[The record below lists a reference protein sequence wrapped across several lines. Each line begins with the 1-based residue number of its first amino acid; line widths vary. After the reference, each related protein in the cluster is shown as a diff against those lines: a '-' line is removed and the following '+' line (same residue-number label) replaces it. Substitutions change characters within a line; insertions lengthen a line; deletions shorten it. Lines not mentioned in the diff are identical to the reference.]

1 MENKSQ
7 DRGSA
12 ITAFGMMGVI
22 LLLILPLPAVVLDM
36 LLAFS
41 IAISLVVLVASLYVQ
56 RPADFTVFPA
66 LLLATTLFR
75 LALNVGSTR
84 LILLRGNEGHAA
96 AGDVIATFGT
106 FVVGGNYVVGMI
118 IFLILV
124 IINFMVVTKG
134 AGRIAEVAARFTLD
148 AMPGKQMAIDADL
161 GAGMIDET
169 EARKR
174 REDVA
179 QEADFYGAMDGASK
193 FVRGDAIA
201 GLLVTGINL
210 VAGLIIGVG
219 QHGMEL
225 ADAASNYTILT
236 IGDGLVSQMPALLIS
251 VAAGIVVSRA
261 GSKKVIAAEVQDQLF
276 NHAGKLSVV
285 AVVIVL
291 FAIIPG
297 MPTMSF
303 LSLAA
308 GVMFIASQIKK
319 REKGEEEAS
328 SSLERL
334 EDKGLSE
341 RQRLER
347 LLPLDAIALEVSF
360 PLVPLVDAQRDGDL
374 LDRIQA
380 VRKQVALQFGIILP
394 QVHIR
399 DNIELDGGIYRVLIK
414 GVSVAEGLVRYGQF
428 LGMDPGTVFDPIDG
442 EKTVEPAFGLEA
454 VWVSADDRDDAE
466 LRGYTVVDCATVIAT
481 HLTEVVKSHI
491 DELFGD
497 AELDD
502 ILRITGEHNPKLVED
517 LIPAKLTRGELLRVM
532 RNLLREGV
540 SVRDMR
546 TVLET
551 LADRIGETKNTDI
564 LTEYVRYRLG
574 SAICFELADGES
586 QIQGLVLDGVASQ
599 AIRESLTAIDSE
611 VHVGLQPNAARGLLS
626 NLTDQ
631 MEQFA
636 VSGRQP
642 VLVVPAE
649 IRRPVRDFLARHL
662 SMLTV
667 LSHREIP
674 SRYRLDAVGEVGLKA
689 AA

>member
-1 MENKSQ
+1 METPNR
-7 DRGSA
+7 DRGNA
-12 ITAFGMMGVI
+12 IAAFGMMGVI
-22 LLLILPLPAVVLDM
+22 LLLILPMPPILLDM
-36 LLAFS
+36 LLALS
-41 IAISLVVLVASLYVQ
+41 IAIALVVLVASLYVE

-84 LILLRGNEGHAA
+84 LILLRGNEGPTA

-118 IFLILV
+118 IFLILI

-161 GAGMIDET
+161 GAGLIDEK

-174 REDVA
+174 RDSIA

-201 GLLVTGINL
+201 GLLVTAINII
-210 VAGLIIGVG
+210 AGLIIGVG
-219 QHGMEL
+219 QMGMEL
-225 ADAASNYTILT
+225 SAAAANYTILT

-261 GSKKVIAAEVQDQLF
+261 GSKQVISVEVREQLF
-276 NHAGKLSVV
+276 DHSGKLTVV
-285 AVVIVL
+285 AVVVVL
-291 FAIIPG
+291 LSLVPG
-297 MPTMSF
+297 MPTLSF
-303 LSLAA
+303 MALAGA
-308 GVMFIASQIKK
+308 LLFVGSQVRRRKEI
-319 REKGEEEAS
+319 EEEAAG
-328 SSLERL
+328 SLERP
-334 EDKGLSE
+334 EHKGLNE
-341 RQRLER
+341 RERLEK
-347 LLPLDAIALEVSF
+347 LLPLDALTLEVSF
-360 PLVPLVDAQRDGDL
+360 SLVPLVDAQRDGDL

-380 VRKQVALQFGIILP
+380 VRKQVALQYGIIMP

-399 DNIELDGGIYRVLIK
+399 DNVELEGGVYRVLIK
-414 GVSVAEGLVRYGQF
+414 GVVVAEGKVRYGGF
-428 LGMDPGTVFDPIDG
+428 LGMDPGTVMDPIDG
-442 EKTVEPAFGLEA
+442 EKTQEPAFGLDA
-454 VWVSADDRDDAE
+454 IWITADARDDAE

-481 HLTEVVKSHI
+481 HITEVVKVHI

-497 AELDD
+497 SELDD
-502 ILRITGEHNPKLVED
+502 VLRVTGEHSPKLVED
-517 LIPAKLTRGELLRVM
+517 LVPAKLSRGELLRVL

-551 LADRIGETKNTDI
+551 LADRIGETRNTDI
-564 LTEYVRYRLG
+564 LTEYIRYRLG
-574 SAICFELADGES
+574 TAICAEYAD
-586 QIQGLVLDGVASQ
+586 QDLHIHGLVLDGVSSQ

-611 VHVGLQPNAARGLLS
+611 VHVGLQPDAARGLLS

-642 VLVVPAE
+642 ILVVPAE

-674 SRYRLDAVGEVGLKA
+674 ARYRLDAVGEVGLKA

>member
-22 LLLILPLPAVVLDM
+22 LLLILPLPPMVLDM
-36 LLAFS
+36 LLAIS

-84 LILLRGNEGHAA
+84 LILLHGNEGLGA

-161 GAGMIDET
+161 GAGMIDEK

-219 QHGMEL
+219 QHGMAL

-261 GSKKVIAAEVQDQLF
+261 GSKKVIAAEVKDQLF
-276 NHAGKLSVV
+276 NHPGKLKVV
-285 AVVIVL
+285 AVVVVL
-291 FAIIPG
+291 FALIPG

-303 LSLAA
+303 LFLAA
-308 GVMFIASQIKK
+308 GLVFIATQISK
-319 REKGEEEAS
+319 REKDEEEAS
-328 SSLERL
+328 TSLERL

-399 DNIELDGGIYRVLIK
+399 DNIELDGGVYRVLVK

-454 VWVSADDRDDAE
+454 VWVSAEDRDDAE

-517 LIPAKLTRGELLRVM
+517 LIPGKLTRGELLRVM

-574 SAICFELADGES
+574 SAICSELADGES
-586 QIQGLVLDGVASQ
+586 KIQGLVLDGVASQ

-667 LSHREIP
+667 LSHREIT

>member
-1 MENKSQ
+1 
-7 DRGSA
+7 
-12 ITAFGMMGVI
+12 MMGVI
-22 LLLILPLPAVVLDM
+22 LLLILPMPPMLLDM
-36 LLAFS
+36 LLALS
-41 IAISLVVLVASLYVQ
+41 IAIALVVLVASLYVE

-84 LILLRGNEGHAA
+84 LILLRGNEGPTA

-118 IFLILV
+118 IFLILI

-161 GAGMIDET
+161 GAGLIDEK
-169 EARKR
+169 EARTR
-174 REDVA
+174 RDSIS

-201 GLLVTGINL
+201 GLLVTAINII
-210 VAGLIIGVG
+210 AGLIIGVG
-219 QHGMEL
+219 QMGMEL
-225 ADAASNYTILT
+225 SAAAANYTILT

-261 GSKKVIAAEVQDQLF
+261 GSKQVISVEVREQLF
-276 NHAGKLSVV
+276 DHSGKLSVV
-285 AVVIVL
+285 AVVVVL
-291 FAIIPG
+291 LSLVPG
-297 MPTMSF
+297 MPTLSF
-303 LSLAA
+303 MALAGALLFIGSQVRRRKELEAEAA
-308 GVMFIASQIKK
+308 GSME
-319 REKGEEEAS
+319 RPEHKGLNER
-328 SSLERL
+328 ERL
-334 EDKGLSE
+334 EK
-341 RQRLER
+341 
-347 LLPLDAIALEVSF
+347 LLPLDALALEVSF
-360 PLVPLVDAQRDGDL
+360 SLVPLVDAQRDGDL

-380 VRKQVALQFGIILP
+380 VRKQVALQYGIIMP

-399 DNIELDGGIYRVLIK
+399 DNVELEGGVYRVLIK
-414 GVSVAEGLVRYGQF
+414 GVVVAEGQVRYGGF
-428 LGMDPGTVFDPIDG
+428 LGMDPGTVIDPIEG
-442 EKTVEPAFGLEA
+442 EKTQEPAFGLDA
-454 VWVSADDRDDAE
+454 IWIASDARDDAE
-466 LRGYTVVDCATVIAT
+466 LRGYTVVDCSTVIAT
-481 HLTEVVKSHI
+481 HITEVVKAHI

-497 AELDD
+497 SELDD
-502 ILRITGEHNPKLVED
+502 VLRVTGEHSPKLVED
-517 LIPAKLTRGELLRVM
+517 LVPGKLSRGELLRVL

-540 SVRDMR
+540 SVRDTR
-546 TVLET
+546 TILET
-551 LADRIGETKNTDI
+551 LADRIGETRNTDI
-564 LTEYVRYRLG
+564 LTEYIRYRLG
-574 SAICFELADGES
+574 TAICADFAD
-586 QIQGLVLDGVASQ
+586 QDLHIHGLVLDGVSSQ

-611 VHVGLQPNAARGLLS
+611 VHVGLQPDAARGLLS

-642 VLVVPAE
+642 ILVVPAE

-674 SRYRLDAVGEVGLKA
+674 ARYRLDAVGEVGLKA

>member
-22 LLLILPLPAVVLDM
+22 LLLILPLPPMVLDM
-36 LLAFS
+36 LLAIS

-84 LILLRGNEGHAA
+84 LILLHGNEGLGA

-161 GAGMIDET
+161 GAGMIDEK

-219 QHGMEL
+219 QHGMAL

-261 GSKKVIAAEVQDQLF
+261 GSKKVIAAEVKDQLF
-276 NHAGKLSVV
+276 NHPGKLKVV
-285 AVVIVL
+285 AVVVVL
-291 FAIIPG
+291 FALIPG

-303 LSLAA
+303 LFLAA
-308 GVMFIASQIKK
+308 GIVFIATQISK
-319 REKGEEEAS
+319 REKDEEEAS
-328 SSLERL
+328 TSLERL

-399 DNIELDGGIYRVLIK
+399 DNIELDGGVYRVLVK

-454 VWVSADDRDDAE
+454 VWVSAEDRDDAE

-517 LIPAKLTRGELLRVM
+517 LIPGKLTRGELLRVM

-574 SAICFELADGES
+574 SAICSELADGES
-586 QIQGLVLDGVASQ
+586 KIQGLVLDGVASQ

-667 LSHREIP
+667 LSHREIT

>member
-36 LLAFS
+36 LLAMS

-84 LILLRGNEGHAA
+84 LILLHGNEGLGA

-161 GAGMIDET
+161 GAGMIDEK

-219 QHGMEL
+219 QHGMAL

-261 GSKKVIAAEVQDQLF
+261 GSKKVIAAEVKDQLF
-276 NHAGKLSVV
+276 NHPGKLKVV
-285 AVVIVL
+285 AVVVVL
-291 FAIIPG
+291 FALIPG

-303 LSLAA
+303 LILAA
-308 GVMFIASQIKK
+308 GIVFIATQISK
-319 REKGEEEAS
+319 REKDEEEAS
-328 SSLERL
+328 TSFERL

-399 DNIELDGGIYRVLIK
+399 DNIELDGGVYRVLVK
-414 GVSVAEGLVRYGQF
+414 GVSVAEGL
-428 LGMDPGTVFDPIDG
+428 
-442 EKTVEPAFGLEA
+442 
-454 VWVSADDRDDAE
+454 
-466 LRGYTVVDCATVIAT
+466 
-481 HLTEVVKSHI
+481 
-491 DELFGD
+491 
-497 AELDD
+497 
-502 ILRITGEHNPKLVED
+502 
-517 LIPAKLTRGELLRVM
+517 
-532 RNLLREGV
+532 
-540 SVRDMR
+540 
-546 TVLET
+546 
-551 LADRIGETKNTDI
+551 
-564 LTEYVRYRLG
+564 
-574 SAICFELADGES
+574 
-586 QIQGLVLDGVASQ
+586 
-599 AIRESLTAIDSE
+599 
-611 VHVGLQPNAARGLLS
+611 
-626 NLTDQ
+626 
-631 MEQFA
+631 
-636 VSGRQP
+636 
-642 VLVVPAE
+642 
-649 IRRPVRDFLARHL
+649 
-662 SMLTV
+662 
-667 LSHREIP
+667 
-674 SRYRLDAVGEVGLKA
+674 
-689 AA
+689 

>member
-1 MENKSQ
+1 METPNR
-7 DRGSA
+7 DRGNA
-12 ITAFGMMGVI
+12 IAAFGMMGVI
-22 LLLILPLPAVVLDM
+22 LLLILPMPPILLDM
-36 LLAFS
+36 LLALS
-41 IAISLVVLVASLYVQ
+41 IAIALVVLVASLYVE

-84 LILLRGNEGHAA
+84 LILLRGNEGPTA

-118 IFLILV
+118 IFLILI

-161 GAGMIDET
+161 GAGLIDEK

-174 REDVA
+174 RDSIA

-201 GLLVTGINL
+201 GLLVTAINII
-210 VAGLIIGVG
+210 AGLIIGVG
-219 QHGMEL
+219 QMGMEL
-225 ADAASNYTILT
+225 SAAAANYTILT

-261 GSKKVIAAEVQDQLF
+261 GSKQVISVEVREQLF
-276 NHAGKLSVV
+276 DHSGKLSVV
-285 AVVIVL
+285 AVVIL
-291 FAIIPG
+291 FLSLVPG
-297 MPTMSF
+297 MPTLSF
-303 LSLAA
+303 MALAGA
-308 GVMFIASQIKK
+308 LLFVGSQVRRRKEI
-319 REKGEEEAS
+319 EAEAIG
-328 SSLERL
+328 SLERP
-334 EDKGLSE
+334 EHKGLNE
-341 RQRLER
+341 RERLEK
-347 LLPLDAIALEVSF
+347 LLPLDALALEVSF
-360 PLVPLVDAQRDGDL
+360 SLVPLVDAQRDGDL

-380 VRKQVALQFGIILP
+380 VRKQVALQYGIIMP

-399 DNIELDGGIYRVLIK
+399 DNVELEGGMYRVLIK
-414 GVSVAEGLVRYGQF
+414 GVVVAEGHVRYGGF
-428 LGMDPGTVFDPIDG
+428 LGMDPGTVIDPIDG
-442 EKTVEPAFGLEA
+442 EKTQEPAFGLDA
-454 VWVSADDRDDAE
+454 IWISSDARDDAE

-481 HLTEVVKSHI
+481 HITEVVKVHI

-497 AELDD
+497 SELDD
-502 ILRITGEHNPKLVED
+502 VLRVTGEHSPKLVED
-517 LIPAKLTRGELLRVM
+517 LVPAKLSRGELLRVL

-551 LADRIGETKNTDI
+551 LADRIGETRNTDI
-564 LTEYVRYRLG
+564 LTEYIRYRLG
-574 SAICFELADGES
+574 TAICADYADENLH
-586 QIQGLVLDGVASQ
+586 IQGLVLDGVSSQ

-611 VHVGLQPNAARGLLS
+611 VHVGLQPDAARGLLS

-642 VLVVPAE
+642 ILVVPAE

-674 SRYRLDAVGEVGLKA
+674 ARYRLDAVGEVGLKA

>member
-1 MENKSQ
+1 MEPVNR
-7 DRGSA
+7 DRGNA

-22 LLLILPLPAVVLDM
+22 LLLILPLPPAILDM
-36 LLAFS
+36 MLALSIS
-41 IAISLVVLVASLYVQ
+41 IALVVLVASLYVE

-84 LILLRGNEGHAA
+84 LILLRGDEGPTA

-106 FVVGGNYVVGMI
+106 FVVGGNYIVGMI

-161 GAGMIDET
+161 GAGMIDES

-174 REDVA
+174 RDAVS

-201 GLLVTGINL
+201 GLLVTGINII
-210 VAGLIIGVG
+210 AGLIIGVG
-219 QHGMEL
+219 QQGMEL
-225 ADAASNYTILT
+225 SDAAANYTILT

-261 GSKKVIAAEVQDQLF
+261 GSKQVISAEVKEQLF
-276 NHAGKLSVV
+276 NHAGKLNVV

-291 FAIIPG
+291 FAMIPG
-297 MPTMSF
+297 MPTLSF
-303 LSLAA
+303 LGLAA
-308 GVMFIASQIKK
+308 FFFIIGNQVSSKK
-319 REKGEEEAS
+319 KVEEEEGS
-328 SSLERL
+328 TLERL

-360 PLVPLVDAQRDGDL
+360 PLVPLVDAHRDGDL

-380 VRKQVALQFGIILP
+380 VRKQVALQYGIILP

-399 DNIELDGGIYRVLIK
+399 DNIELEGGLYRVLVK
-414 GVSVAEGLVRYGQF
+414 GVAVAEGTVRYGQY

-442 EKTVEPAFGLEA
+442 EKTTEPAFGLDA
-454 VWVSADDRDDAE
+454 IWVTSEDRDDAE
-466 LRGYTVVDCATVIAT
+466 LRGYTVVDCSTVIAT

-497 AELDD
+497 SELDD
-502 ILRITGEHNPKLVED
+502 IIRITAEHSPKLVED
-517 LIPAKLTRGELLRVM
+517 LIPAKLSRGELLRVM

-551 LADRIGETKNTDI
+551 LADRIHETKNTDI
-564 LTEYVRYRLG
+564 LAEYVRYRLG
-574 SAICFELADGES
+574 SAICSEIADDS
-586 QIQGLVLDGVASQ
+586 LQIQGLVLDGVASQ

-626 NLTDQ
+626 NLSDQ

-636 VSGRQP
+636 MSGRQP

-662 SMLTV
+662 GMLTV

-674 SRYRLDAVGEVGLKA
+674 ARYRLEAIGEVSLKA

>member
-1 MENKSQ
+1 METPNR
-7 DRGSA
+7 DRGNA
-12 ITAFGMMGVI
+12 IAAFGMMGVI
-22 LLLILPLPAVVLDM
+22 LLLILPMPPILLDM
-36 LLAFS
+36 LLALS
-41 IAISLVVLVASLYVQ
+41 IAIALVVLVASLYVE

-84 LILLRGNEGHAA
+84 LILLRGNEGPTA

-118 IFLILV
+118 IFLILI

-161 GAGMIDET
+161 GAGLIDEK

-174 REDVA
+174 RDSIA

-201 GLLVTGINL
+201 GLLVTAINII
-210 VAGLIIGVG
+210 AGLIIGVG
-219 QHGMEL
+219 QMGMEL
-225 ADAASNYTILT
+225 SAAAANYTILT

-261 GSKKVIAAEVQDQLF
+261 GSKQVISVEVREQLF
-276 NHAGKLSVV
+276 DHSGKLTVV
-285 AVVIVL
+285 AVVVVL
-291 FAIIPG
+291 LSLVPG
-297 MPTMSF
+297 MPTLSF
-303 LSLAA
+303 MALAGA
-308 GVMFIASQIKK
+308 LLFVGSQVRRRKEI
-319 REKGEEEAS
+319 EEEAAG
-328 SSLERL
+328 SLERP
-334 EDKGLSE
+334 EHKGLNE
-341 RQRLER
+341 RERLEK
-347 LLPLDAIALEVSF
+347 LLPLDALTLEVSF
-360 PLVPLVDAQRDGDL
+360 SLVPLVDAQRDGDL

-380 VRKQVALQFGIILP
+380 VRKQVALQYGIIMP

-399 DNIELDGGIYRVLIK
+399 DNVELEGGVYRVLIK
-414 GVSVAEGLVRYGQF
+414 GVVVAEGKVRYGGF
-428 LGMDPGTVFDPIDG
+428 LGMDPGTVMDPIDG
-442 EKTVEPAFGLEA
+442 EKTQEPAFGLDA
-454 VWVSADDRDDAE
+454 IWITADARDDAE

-481 HLTEVVKSHI
+481 HITEVVKVHI

-497 AELDD
+497 SELGDV
-502 ILRITGEHNPKLVED
+502 LRVTGEHSPKLVED
-517 LIPAKLTRGELLRVM
+517 LVPAKLSRGELLRVL

-551 LADRIGETKNTDI
+551 LADRIGETRNTDI
-564 LTEYVRYRLG
+564 LTEYIRYRLG
-574 SAICFELADGES
+574 TAICAEYAD
-586 QIQGLVLDGVASQ
+586 QDLHIHGLVLDGVSSQ

-611 VHVGLQPNAARGLLS
+611 VHVGLQPDAARGLLS

-642 VLVVPAE
+642 ILVVPAE

-674 SRYRLDAVGEVGLKA
+674 ARYRLDAVGEVGLKA

>member
-1 MENKSQ
+1 MEDNNR
-7 DRGSA
+7 DRGNA
-12 ITAFGMMGVI
+12 IAAFGMMGVI
-22 LLLILPLPAVVLDM
+22 LLLILPMPPALLDLM
-36 LLAFS
+36 LALS
-41 IAISLVVLVASLYVQ
+41 IAVALVVLVASLYVE

-84 LILLRGNEGHAA
+84 LILLRGNEGPEA

-118 IFLILV
+118 IFLILI

-161 GAGMIDET
+161 GAGMIDEK

-174 REDVA
+174 RENVA

-201 GLLVTGINL
+201 GLLITAINII
-210 VAGLIIGVG
+210 AGLIIGVG
-219 QHGMEL
+219 QQGMEL
-225 ADAASNYTILT
+225 SAAAANYTILT

-261 GSKKVIAAEVQDQLF
+261 GSKNVISAEVKEQLF
-276 NHAGKLSVV
+276 NHAGKLNVV
-285 AVVIVL
+285 AVVVVL
-291 FAIIPG
+291 LALVPG
-297 MPTMSF
+297 MPTFSF
-303 LSLAA
+303 LVLAA
-308 GVMFIASQIKK
+308 GIVLIGSQARAKQ
-319 REKGEEEAS
+319 RADAEVS
-328 SSLERL
+328 TSLERL
-334 EDKGLSE
+334 EDKGLTE
-341 RQRLER
+341 RQRLEK

-399 DNIELDGGIYRVLIK
+399 DNIELEGGTYRILVK
-414 GVSVAEGLVRYGQF
+414 GVAVAEGFVRYGQF
-428 LGMDPGTVFDPIDG
+428 LGMDPGTVFDPMEG

-454 VWVSADDRDDAE
+454 IWLTSDDRDDAE
-466 LRGYTVVDCATVIAT
+466 LRGYTVVDCSTVIAT
-481 HLTEVVKSHI
+481 HLTEVVKGYI

-497 AELDD
+497 GELDD
-502 ILRITGEHNPKLVED
+502 ILRITGENNPKLVED
-517 LIPAKLTRGELLRVM
+517 LIPAKISRGELLRVM

-551 LADRIGETKNTDI
+551 LADRIHETKNTDI

-574 SAICFELADGES
+574 SAICSEIADGEL
-586 QIQGLVLDGVASQ
+586 QIHGLVLDGVASQ

-611 VHVGLQPNAARGLLS
+611 VHVGLQPDAARGLLS

-662 SMLTV
+662 GMLTV

-674 SRYRLDAVGEVGLKA
+674 PRYRLDAVGEVGLRA